1 MKSYLVNSGR
11 SRIGLLAA
19 VFSATALVGIGAPPA
34 AEAAVAKG
42 TFTLTAS
49 PKSVSIKPGG
59 IKTLRLVVKRGKGF
73 TAPLTFR
80 VENPMAG
87 LVATT
92 GKVSSAGTR
101 LTLRADTTV
110 PAQSGQIVVTA
121 TGGGKSQRAT
131 VSVITAGGAAAVA
144 AAPAPT
150 PSPAPAPAPATP
162 TTQALPSTPFE
173 LSARTVFA
181 KASPGSQLTI
191 DVEVIVPSTV
201 TTKPEVKIKLTGLPP
216 GATSSPTELTTNK
229 FGSFVVTFSKET
241 ALGNYRI
248 TAEGTSGNATGTGV
262 TDPIEIR
269 SAPLLRFASGESGTL
284 RLAQG
289 ETKSM
294 KIFSW
299 GIAGISPVKLST
311 TTVIPNTTISF
322 SPTNADGVATMTVAS
337 TQTSPVVTTNID
349 IVGTGSTGTTSSLK
363 AGLIIDS
370 NGRSTDFTLS
380 GGFDEDPKNADGSL
394 QILPGY
400 TTTFRVNVK
409 GGSTGAAPPV
419 TIRFPS
425 NVGYSVSPESIT
437 TDSTAAFQITFNQAN
452 EAGVTVQAV
461 GSAGSVVQTTAIKIR
476 VSGKP
481 RIKGQCSGIQF
492 YKTPGLQSKKYS
504 ILFSRVIGMPPPEIL
519 LTRSVRP
526 DIINWAFTGSSS
538 DGRTFEITIT
548 AYADQIDVGR
558 WTLGSIVA
566 KNASRDPVAT
576 SDPLPVAYLI
586 SNVDDATIST
596 CSGYV

>member
-1 MKSYLVNSGR
+1 MKIYSFGIGR
-11 SRIGLLAA
+11 SRVVRGGVA
-19 VFSATALVGIGAPPA
+19 ALVLSAAALAGVAP

-49 PKSVSIKPGG
+49 PKSLSIKPGG

-73 TAPLTFR
+73 KAPLTFQ

-87 LVATT
+87 VVATT

-101 LTLRADTTV
+101 LTVRTDTTV
-110 PAQSGQIVVTA
+110 PPQSGQIVVTA

-131 VSVITAGGAAAVA
+131 ISVMTAGGTAAVA

-150 PSPAPAPAPATP
+150 PAPAPAPAPAAP
-162 TTQALPSTPFE
+162 TTQALPSTPFQ
-173 LSARTVFA
+173 LSAQSLLG
-181 KASPGSQLTI
+181 KASPGSQLKVNVT
-191 DVEVIVPSTV
+191 VIVPSTV

-216 GATSSPTELTTNK
+216 GATSSPTELTTNS
-229 FGSFVVTFSKET
+229 FGSFVVTFAKDT
-241 ALGNYRI
+241 APGDYRI
-248 TAEGTSGNATGTGV
+248 TAEGTSGNATGKGV

-269 SAPLLRFASGESGTL
+269 TTPLLRFASGESGTL
-284 RLAQG
+284 RMAQG

-322 SPTNADGVATMTVAS
+322 SPTDTDGVATMTVAS
-337 TQTSPVVTTNID
+337 TQTSPVVTTNIE

-363 AGLIIDS
+363 TGLIIDS

-380 GGFDEDPKNADGSL
+380 SGFDEDPKNADGFL
-394 QILPGY
+394 QILPGH

-409 GGSTGAAPPV
+409 GGSAGAAPPV

-425 NVGYSVSPESIT
+425 NAGYTVSPESIT

-492 YKTPGLQSKKYS
+492 FKTPGLQSKKYS

-519 LTRSVRP
+519 LTRSSRP
-526 DIINWAFTGSSS
+526 EIINWAWTGTSL
-538 DGRTFEITIT
+538 DGFTFEITIT
-548 AYADQIDVGR
+548 AYANQIDAGR
-558 WTLGSIVA
+558 WTLGSIFA
-566 KNASRDPVAT
+566 KNATRDPVGI
-576 SDPLPVAYLI
+576 SDPLQFMYLI
-586 SNVDDATIST
+586 SNVGDADSAT
-596 CSGYV
+596 CSGYR